1 MTKLNFTNALRLTH
15 VTAAMALAG
24 ALGAC
29 SFIPAYERPAAPV
42 AATFPG
48 AAAATGQ
55 VAASDLAW
63 QDFFADA
70 RLKKLIEIALTNNRD
85 LQVAVLNISRAQ
97 AQYQIQRAAQFPAV
111 NGALGGQRQARTADV
126 YTLGVGITSFE
137 LDFFGRLQ
145 SLKEATLAQYL
156 STEESRKTVQI
167 SLIAAVANT
176 YLSMLADD
184 QLLALTRD
192 TLNTREQSF
201 KLSKLRFDNG
211 VTSELDLRLAQGL
224 VEGARANLAQLQ
236 RQRAQDENALVLL
249 LGQSLPADL
258 PVAGQLGTQSQMLK
272 DVPAGLPSD
281 LLNRRPDIRAAEQQL
296 LSANANIGAARA
308 AFFPRISL
316 TASVG
321 KVSSELG
328 NLLSG
333 GTGWAFAPQLVVP
346 LFNMGANQANLEA
359 AKITRQITVAQ
370 YEKAIQ
376 IAFREVADALAGSS
390 TLGEQYRATQA
401 QVDAAQASY
410 KLSDLRYSGGVA
422 SYLDLLD
429 AQRSLYVAQQSA
441 IQVQLAQLQNQVTLY
456 KTLGGGWTSTP

>member
-48 AAAATGQ
+48 AASATGQ

-126 YTLGVGITSFE
+126 YSLGVGITSFE

-258 PVAGQLGTQSQMLK
+258 PVGGQLGTQSQMLK

>member
-1 MTKLNFTNALRLTH
+1 MTKLNLTRALRLTR
-15 VTAAMALAG
+15 TSTAMALAG

-29 SFIPAYERPAAPV
+29 SFIPTYERPTPPV

-48 AAAATGQ
+48 ATVTTSQ
-55 VAASDLAW
+55 LVAADLAW

-70 RLKKLIEIALTNNRD
+70 PLKKLIEIALTNNRD
-85 LQVAVLNISRAQ
+85 LQVAALNISKAQ
-97 AQYQIQRAAQFPAV
+97 AQYQIQRAAQFPSV
-111 NGALGGQRQARTADV
+111 NGALAAQRQAKTTDV
-126 YTLGVGITSFE
+126 YSLGVGITSFE
-137 LDFFGRLQ
+137 LDFFGRIQ

-176 YLSMLADD
+176 YLSMLADE
-184 QLLALTRD
+184 QLLALTRE
-192 TLNTREQSF
+192 TLGTREQSF

-258 PVAGQLGTQSQMLK
+258 PAGGQLGTQSQLLK
-272 DVPAGLPSD
+272 DIPVGLPSD

-296 LSANANIGAARA
+296 LAANANIGAARA

-333 GTGWAFAPQLVVP
+333 GTGWAFAPQLIVP
-346 LFNMGANQANLEA
+346 IFNMGANQANLVA

-376 IAFREVADALAGSS
+376 TAFREVADALAGTA

-429 AQRSLYVAQQSA
+429 AQRSLFVAQQAA

-456 KTLGGGWTSTP
+456 KALGGGWTAP

>member
-1 MTKLNFTNALRLTH
+1 MTKLNLTRALRLTR
-15 VTAAMALAG
+15 TSTAMALAG

-29 SFIPAYERPAAPV
+29 SFIPTYERPTPPV

-48 AAAATGQ
+48 ATVTTSQ
-55 VAASDLAW
+55 LVAADLAW

-70 RLKKLIEIALTNNRD
+70 PLKKLIEIALTNNRD
-85 LQVAVLNISRAQ
+85 LQVAALNISKAQ
-97 AQYQIQRAAQFPAV
+97 AQYQIQRAVQFPSV
-111 NGALGGQRQARTADV
+111 NGALAAQRQAKTTDV
-126 YTLGVGITSFE
+126 YSLGVGITSFE
-137 LDFFGRLQ
+137 LDFFGRIQ

-176 YLSMLADD
+176 YLSMLADE
-184 QLLALTRD
+184 QLLALTRE
-192 TLNTREQSF
+192 TLGTREQSF
-201 KLSKLRFDNG
+201 KLSKLRFDSG

-258 PVAGQLGTQSQMLK
+258 PAGGQLGTQSQLLK
-272 DVPAGLPSD
+272 DIPVGLPSD

-333 GTGWAFAPQLVVP
+333 GTGWAFAPQLIVP
-346 LFNMGANQANLEA
+346 IFNMGANQANLVA

-376 IAFREVADALAGSS
+376 TAFREVADALAGTA

-429 AQRSLYVAQQSA
+429 AQRSLFVAQQAA

-456 KTLGGGWTSTP
+456 KALGGGWTAP

>member
-1 MTKLNFTNALRLTH
+1 MTKFNLTHALRLTR
-15 VTAAMALAG
+15 TSTAMALAG

-29 SFIPAYERPAAPV
+29 SFIPTYERPTPPV

-48 AAAATGQ
+48 ATVTTSQ
-55 VAASDLAW
+55 LVAADLAW

-70 RLKKLIEIALTNNRD
+70 PLKKLIEIALTNNRD
-85 LQVAVLNISRAQ
+85 LQVAALNISKAQ
-97 AQYQIQRAAQFPAV
+97 AQYQIQRAAQFPSV
-111 NGALGGQRQARTADV
+111 NGALAAQRQAKTTDV
-126 YTLGVGITSFE
+126 YSLGVGITSFE
-137 LDFFGRLQ
+137 LDFFGRIQ

-176 YLSMLADD
+176 YLSMLADE
-184 QLLALTRD
+184 QLLALTRE
-192 TLNTREQSF
+192 TLGTREQSF

-258 PVAGQLGTQSQMLK
+258 PAGGQLGTQSQLLK
-272 DVPAGLPSD
+272 DIPVGLPSD

-333 GTGWAFAPQLVVP
+333 GTGWAFAPQLIVP
-346 LFNMGANQANLEA
+346 IFNMGANQVNLVA

-376 IAFREVADALAGSS
+376 TAFREVADALAGTA

-429 AQRSLYVAQQSA
+429 AQRSLFVAQQAA

-456 KTLGGGWTSTP
+456 KALGGGWTAP

>member
-1 MTKLNFTNALRLTH
+1 MTKFNVTALPRLTRA
-15 VTAAMALAG
+15 TALMVVAG
-24 ALGAC
+24 LLSAC
-29 SFIPAYERPAAPV
+29 SFVPTYERPAAPV
-42 AATFPG
+42 SASFPG
-48 AAAATGQ
+48 AAAATGS
-55 VAASDLAW
+55 VAAADLAW

-70 RLKKLIEIALTNNRD
+70 RLKKLVEIALTNNRD
-85 LQVAVLNISRAQ
+85 LQVAVLNISKAQ

-111 NGALGGQRQARTADV
+111 NAAFAGQRQAKTADV

-145 SLKEATLAQYL
+145 SLKDATLAQYL

-184 QLLALTRD
+184 QLLTLTRD

-249 LGQSLPADL
+249 VGQPLPSDLPA
-258 PVAGQLGTQSQMLK
+258 AGQLGTQAQMLK

-321 KVSSELG
+321 KVSSDLD

-333 GTGWAFAPQLVVP
+333 GTGWAFAPQLVLP
-346 LFNMGANQANLEA
+346 LFNMGANQANLDA

-370 YEKAIQ
+370 YEKAVQ
-376 IAFREVADALAGSS
+376 TAFREVADALAGSG

-429 AQRSLYVAQQSA
+429 AQRSLFVAQQAA

-456 KTLGGGWTSTP
+456 KALGGGWTGP

>member
-1 MTKLNFTNALRLTH
+1 MTKLNLTH
-15 VTAAMALAG
+15 VMRLTRTSTAMALAG
-24 ALGAC
+24 ALSAC
-29 SFIPAYERPAAPV
+29 SFIPTYERPAAPV
-42 AATFPG
+42 AAIFPG
-48 AAAATGQ
+48 ATVSASQ
-55 VAASDLAW
+55 VAAADLAW

-85 LQVAVLNISRAQ
+85 LQVAALNISKAQ
-97 AQYQIQRAAQFPAV
+97 AQYQIQRAAQFPSV
-111 NGALGGQRQARTADV
+111 NGALAAQRQAKTTDV

-137 LDFFGRLQ
+137 LDFFGRVQ

-176 YLSMLADD
+176 YLSMLADE
-184 QLLALTRD
+184 QLLALTRE
-192 TLNTREQSF
+192 TLGTREQSF

-258 PVAGQLGTQSQMLK
+258 PAGGQLGSQSQLLK
-272 DVPAGLPSD
+272 DIPVGLPSD

-321 KVSSELG
+321 KASSELG

-333 GTGWAFAPQLVVP
+333 GIGWAFAPQLVVP
-346 LFNMGANQANLEA
+346 IFNMGANQANLDA

-370 YEKAIQ
+370 YDKAIQ
-376 IAFREVADALAGSS
+376 TAFREVADALAGTA
-390 TLGEQYRATQA
+390 TLSEQYRATQA
-401 QVDAAQASY
+401 QVDAAKASY
-410 KLSDLRYSGGVA
+410 KLSDLRYGGGVA

-429 AQRSLYVAQQSA
+429 AQRSLFVAQQAA

-456 KTLGGGWTSTP
+456 KALGGGWTAP

>member
-1 MTKLNFTNALRLTH
+1 MTKLNLTRALRLTR
-15 VTAAMALAG
+15 TSTAMALAG

-29 SFIPAYERPAAPV
+29 SFIPTYERPTPPV

-48 AAAATGQ
+48 ATVTTSQ
-55 VAASDLAW
+55 LVAADLAW

-70 RLKKLIEIALTNNRD
+70 PLKKLIEIALTNNRD
-85 LQVAVLNISRAQ
+85 LQVAALNISKAQ
-97 AQYQIQRAAQFPAV
+97 AQYQIQRAAQFPSV
-111 NGALGGQRQARTADV
+111 NGALAAQRQAKTTDV
-126 YTLGVGITSFE
+126 YSLGVGITSFE
-137 LDFFGRLQ
+137 LDFFGRIQ

-176 YLSMLADD
+176 YLSMLADE
-184 QLLALTRD
+184 QLLALTRE
-192 TLNTREQSF
+192 TLGTREQSF

-258 PVAGQLGTQSQMLK
+258 PAGGQLGTQSQLLK
-272 DVPAGLPSD
+272 DIPVGLPSD

-333 GTGWAFAPQLVVP
+333 GTGWAFAPQLIVP
-346 LFNMGANQANLEA
+346 IFNMGANQANLVA

-376 IAFREVADALAGSS
+376 TAFREVADALAGTA

-410 KLSDLRYSGGVA
+410 KLSDLRYGGGVA

-429 AQRSLYVAQQSA
+429 AQRSLFVAQQAA

-456 KTLGGGWTSTP
+456 KALGGGWTAP

>member
-1 MTKLNFTNALRLTH
+1 MTKLNLTRALRLTR
-15 VTAAMALAG
+15 TSTAMALAG

-29 SFIPAYERPAAPV
+29 SFIPTYERPTPPV

-48 AAAATGQ
+48 ATVTTSQ
-55 VAASDLAW
+55 LVAADLEW
-63 QDFFADA
+63 QDFFAYA
-70 RLKKLIEIALTNNRD
+70 PLKKLIEIALTNNRD
-85 LQVAVLNISRAQ
+85 LQVAALNISKAQ
-97 AQYQIQRAAQFPAV
+97 AQYQIQRAAQFPSV
-111 NGALGGQRQARTADV
+111 NGALAAQRQAKTTDV
-126 YTLGVGITSFE
+126 YSLGVGITSFE
-137 LDFFGRLQ
+137 LDFFGRIQ

-176 YLSMLADD
+176 YLSMLADE
-184 QLLALTRD
+184 QLLALTRE
-192 TLNTREQSF
+192 TLGTREQSF

-258 PVAGQLGTQSQMLK
+258 PAGGQLGTQSQLLK
-272 DVPAGLPSD
+272 DIPVGLPSD

-333 GTGWAFAPQLVVP
+333 GTGWAFAPQLIVP
-346 LFNMGANQANLEA
+346 IFNMGANQANLDA

-376 IAFREVADALAGSS
+376 TAFREVADALAGTA

-410 KLSDLRYSGGVA
+410 KLSDLRHSGGVA

-429 AQRSLYVAQQSA
+429 AQRSLFVAQQAA

-456 KTLGGGWTSTP
+456 KALGGGWTAP